1 MIYCFTLVLI
11 LIKNEPYNI
20 DNKEYKLAHSII
32 SEITEKQLYKNVDFS
47 LDNASIHFTLPRH
60 HISFILNNH
69 IKKSFPDIICEMRI
83 EHAVELLK
91 DNSHKKYTM
100 EAIGYLSG
108 FNSRTTFYVSFK
120 KITGITPNEY
130 LQNIKS
136 S

>member
-1 MIYCFTLVLI
+1 
-11 LIKNEPYNI
+11 
-20 DNKEYKLAHSII
+20 
-32 SEITEKQLYKNVDFS
+32 
-47 LDNASIHFTLPRH
+47 
-60 HISFILNNH
+60 
-69 IKKSFPDIICEMRI
+69 MRI

-100 EAIGYLSG
+100 EAIGYISG